1 MSPRNSAQNEAQ
13 RAQTRQQILV
23 AGLKAFAEKGYAAA
37 SMSFI
42 AKEAGISKG
51 LSYHYFKNKEDLLHG
66 IFEMLLEMGKGM
78 EALFEGLNAK
88 DKLKTTIDLS
98 FDFFKKQPDT
108 MRFMTALAVQPDVT
122 ENLKEDI
129 AQQKQTSIQL
139 YFEIFKELG
148 YPDPSAEAYAF
159 GALLDGAGLGYLAL
173 GEAYPIEAMHQK
185 ILNKYEL

>member
-66 IFEMLLEMGKGM
+66 IFEMLIDMGKGM
-78 EALFEGLNAK
+78 EAMFEGLNAK
-88 DKLKTTIDLS
+88 EKLKTTVDLS
-98 FDFFKKQPDT
+98 FGFIKEQPDT
-108 MRFMTALAVQPDVT
+108 MRFMTALAIQPDVT

-129 AQQKQTSIQL
+129 ARHKRTSIQV
-139 YFEIFKELG
+139 YIDIFTELE
-148 YPDPSAEAYAF
+148 YPDPLAEAYAF
-159 GALLDGAGLGYLAL
+159 GALMDGAGLGYLAL
-173 GEAYPIEAMHQK
+173 GEDYPLEEMHQK
-185 ILNKYEL
+185 ILNKYQL